1 MVEIVPE
8 LDDVIIEYNHFL
20 LKGNLERKKELLKKI
35 ADSLEPRRD
44 LLKKLNKTAVD
55 DFFFLVNKM
64 NIRHNNCD
72 PSDEAKYCKSFDEM
86 SISEKEDWY
95 DLIYNQALMLYILF
109 DYQSRKE
116 KIRNFKDSL

>member
-1 MVEIVPE
+1 M
-8 LDDVIIEYNHFL
+8 
-20 LKGNLERKKELLKKI
+20 LKKI

-116 KIRNFKDSL
+116 KIRIFKEKIRSLLYSRGSVDVRTDGCDFFLDHFHEL